1 MVLKEIE
8 RKFLVKNTD
17 FIAQAHR
24 STPIVQAFLNTDPS
38 RTVRVRLKGEKG
50 YLTVKG
56 KSEED
61 GASRFEWEKEI
72 PLSEAH
78 ALLPLCEPFPI
89 EKTRYEVLV
98 GQSLW
103 EVDVFHG
110 KNQGLILAEIE
121 LKDTE
126 ATFEKPDCIGKEVT
140 TEVCY
145 YNSYLSKHPYNE
157 WKSSKNTQK
166 G

>member
-1 MVLKEIE
+1 MNFTEIE
-8 RKFLVKNTD
+8 RKFLVENTD
-17 FIAQAHR
+17 FISQSYKSTVIIQAY
-24 STPIVQAFLNTDPS
+24 LNSDPL
-38 RTVRVRLKGEKG
+38 RTVRVRIKGEKS
-50 YLTVKG
+50 YLTIKG
-56 KSEED
+56 KSED
-61 GASRFEWEKEI
+61 GISRFEWEKEI

-78 ALLPLCEPFPI
+78 VLLPLCEPFPI

-126 ATFEKPDCIGKEVT
+126 ATFEKPDWIGKEVT
-140 TEVCY
+140 SEACY

>member
-1 MVLKEIE
+1 MALKEIE

-56 KSEED
+56 KSEEN

-72 PLSEAH
+72 TPSDVH
-78 ALLPLCEPFPI
+78 ALLPLCEPSPI
-89 EKTRYEVLV
+89 EKTRYEVWI
-98 GQSLW
+98 GDSLY
-103 EVDVFHG
+103 EVPFPPTRFVLSLNISCEFVIAVFT
-110 KNQGLILAEIE
+110 KLAE
-121 LKDTE
+121 
-126 ATFEKPDCIGKEVT
+126 A
-140 TEVCY
+140 
-145 YNSYLSKHPYNE
+145 
-157 WKSSKNTQK
+157 
-166 G
+166 

>member
-38 RTVRVRLKGEKG
+38 RTVSVRLKGEKG

-72 PLSEAH
+72 TPSDVYT
-78 ALLPLCEPFPI
+78 LLPLCEPSPI
-89 EKTRYEVLV
+89 EKTRYEVWV
-98 GQSLW
+98 GDSLY
-103 EVDVFHG
+103 EVDIFHG
-110 KNQGLILAEIE
+110 ENEGLIIAEIE
-121 LKDTE
+121 LTNV
-126 ATFEKPDCIGKEVT
+126 AQAFEKPDWLGTEVT
-140 TEVCY
+140 SEPRY
-145 YNSYLSKHPYNE
+145 YNSALSQHPYKHWN
-157 WKSSKNTQK
+157 K
-166 G
+166 